1 MMEGMNPCGGMLM
14 MGFWLI
20 LIILAIVALSKWI
33 WGTKTKNT
41 EDDSALSILRDR
53 YARGD
58 ISKEEFEDLKNN
70 LN

>member
-14 MGFWLI
+14 MVLWLI

-33 WGTKTKNT
+33 WGTKTKNP

-58 ISKEEFEDLKNN
+58 ISKEEFEDFKNI